1 MKKGGN
7 QVVSLATVNTQR
19 LQYVTSVS
27 RKEIN
32 HSPNYMNEKCANC
45 NGFIRDYTWAGSG
58 GAIICNCPV
67 LVTSKINY
75 NPVNISY
82 EMGVKD
88 GKQQLLESLS
98 EEIDGMYEKCP
109 CGKFNC
115 HGQGN
120 DDALNEV
127 KALIQSKKTELL

>member
-1 MKKGGN
+1 M
-7 QVVSLATVNTQR
+7 
-19 LQYVTSVS
+19 LQPFKVQLLQMLQL
-27 RKEIN
+27 RK
-32 HSPNYMNEKCANC
+32 
-45 NGFIRDYTWAGSG
+45 
-58 GAIICNCPV
+58 
-67 LVTSKINY
+67 SKRI
-75 NPVNISY
+75 PINISY

-127 KALIQSKKTELL
+127 KALIQSKKESLMGL